1 MFHWLPKW
9 PDHYGLLNFIASLP
23 KKEKTCPLKTAGW
36 KTMFLLKWSLFRGH
50 SLIFRG
56 LLFCTQNY
64 LFKIPPRLQVFA
76 VKLPPQKKRSVWV
89 RSVCVCFVSSDV
101 FLTGGFKYFLCSPLL
116 GVSWS
121 NLTNI
126 FQMGWNHQPVFHSN
140 FRPPLFRFVA
150 LVEVAKVLL
159 EFGANPNDAD
169 STSSQAFQGMVSAN
183 FLVRK
188 NCGGS

>member
-1 MFHWLPKW
+1 
-9 PDHYGLLNFIASLP
+9 
-23 KKEKTCPLKTAGW
+23 
-36 KTMFLLKWSLFRGH
+36 MFLLLRGH

-76 VKLPPQKKRSVWV
+76 VKLPPKKGQLGSRWY
-89 RSVCVCFVSSDV
+89 V
-101 FLTGGFKYFLCSPLL
+101 FASYLPMF
-116 GVSWS
+116 
-121 NLTNI
+121 
-126 FQMGWNHQPVFHSN
+126 FHSN

-169 STSSQAFQGMVSAN
+169 STSVKRFRGWLSVN

-188 NCGGS
+188 MWGKLGKPTRKLRIWFLPVGNLELCKSRWCSVFSNIFHVHPYLGKVSNLTKN